1 MNRRDRTSPEQ
12 YFLITRQMRERAL
25 KTSSV
30 QWLLDK
36 MPNQIKKDLVQ
47 AFLKG
52 EYKNKTQIVDYF
64 ISISDIAKA
73 IVADRGG
80 ADIFDYLYHNKPI
93 LDLDKKPLDTYYLNN
108 DSGKQIYMRLLTMQR
123 YLPELLQKI
132 SKEFPDEII
141 YVDNVG
147 SGQGLDMIGVLRDN
161 PHLRDFVHVRNVD
174 PNTHALEVGLNRIT
188 EYGLNSNFE
197 LVNSV
202 TSKCK
207 KREAHLLIG
216 SGYFCPM
223 SIALSKRVAKNDF
236 DPLVRSG
243 GYILYNA
250 TTLRML
256 YIGLFTDFTM
266 RILGWHMGYKTEIE
280 INSIAEYAGWS
291 IEDVFFDADE
301 TGENVVGFN
310 QMVVAK
316 KY

>member
-25 KTSSV
+25 KTNGV
-30 QWLLDK
+30 QWLLSK

-47 AFLKG
+47 AFLRG
-52 EYKNKTQIVDYF
+52 DYKNKTQIVDYF
-64 ISISDIAKA
+64 TSISDIAKA
-73 IVADRGG
+73 TINGGG
-80 ADIFDYLYHNKPI
+80 AKIFNYLYHNKPI
-93 LDLDKKPLDTYYLNN
+93 VNLDKKPLDAYYLNN

-123 YLPELLQKI
+123 YLPGLLQKI
-132 SKEFPDEII
+132 SEEFPDEII

-161 PHLRDFVHVRNVD
+161 VHLRDFVHVRNID
-174 PNTHALEVGLNRIT
+174 PDIDAINVGMERIIEHKLE
-188 EYGLNSNFE
+188 SNFE

-202 TSKCK
+202 ISRCNN
-207 KREAHLLIG
+207 RQAHLLIG
-216 SGYFCPM
+216 SGWFCPM
-223 SIALSKRVAKNDF
+223 SVTLSKRVAKNDF
-236 DPLVRSG
+236 DPLVRFG

-266 RILGWHMGYKTEIE
+266 RIHKWYMGYKTEVE
-280 INSIAEYAGWS
+280 INSIAEYAGWN
-291 IEDVFFDADE
+291 IEDVFFDTDE
-301 TGENVVGFN
+301 TGENVIGFN

-316 KY
+316 KC